1 MHHCRHLAMPIF
13 FTSAPNRRHLHIHML
28 TMNKYR
34 LYRLLTEQDELKDK
48 RHPMYEKNR
57 FMKFLMWFMIIY
69 YAAILLFMGAI
80 LPMAMKGTYP
90 GVAAF
95 HVLDGNLMWLLLV
108 DFWIRFILQ
117 ETPAQ
122 QVRRYSLLPI
132 RRQFLMNMHLL
143 RMGFSSG
150 NLFWGFML
158 VPFGAICVLPLLG
171 WSGFIMW
178 LLGWW
183 LLCIA
188 DGFCYLFCRALCMK
202 NILWVLLPLAV
213 HGGLVALM
221 LMPDKNPLDMPCT
234 QLLYGFAQ
242 GNIFLFIAMFLVI
255 ALLYV
260 ANYKLQMRMVNLE
273 VARKEEVEMKSTT
286 QMNFLNRW
294 GTLGEYLKMEVKLRL
309 RNSQVRMQFLIG
321 IFLIVMFS
329 AIQYFSDVYSGAFMT
344 SFICLYD
351 YIILGMMTLIT
362 VMCYE
367 GNYIDGLMA
376 RRESIFA
383 LLRAKYYFN
392 TALLLIPLLI
402 VMPLIVT
409 GRVSL
414 WMNLGYMFMTAGVL
428 YPLIFQMA
436 VYNRSTLPLNQK
448 LLGKQGNAMQQI
460 ISIVILF
467 LPILLEKAC
476 VLLMGDVWGYVMLM
490 AVGTVGI
497 CTHKLW
503 LRNIYTRLM
512 VRRYI
517 NLDGFRSSRNT

>member
-1 MHHCRHLAMPIF
+1 
-13 FTSAPNRRHLHIHML
+13 
-28 TMNKYR
+28 MNKYR
-34 LYRLLTEQDELKDK
+34 LYRLLVEQEELKDV

-57 FMKFLMWFMIIY
+57 FMKILMWFMVIY
-69 YAAILLFMGAI
+69 YAAILLFMGSI
-80 LPMAMKGTYP
+80 LPMGMKGAYP
-90 GVAAF
+90 GIAAF
-95 HVLDGNLMWLLLV
+95 HVLDGGMIWLLLI

-122 QVRRYSLLPI
+122 QIRQYSLLPI
-132 RRQFLMNMHLL
+132 RKGFLMNMHLL
-143 RMGFSSG
+143 RRGFSSG
-150 NLFWGFML
+150 NLFWGFFL

-171 WSGFIMW
+171 WPGFLMW
-178 LLGWW
+178 LGGWW

-188 DGFCYLFCRALCMK
+188 DGFCYLLCRALCMK

-213 HGGLVALM
+213 HGGLIALM
-221 LMPDKNPLDMPCT
+221 FVPDKNLLDMPCT
-234 QLLYGFAQ
+234 QLMYGYAL
-242 GNIFLFIAMFLVI
+242 GNMLTFLVTFLVI
-255 ALLYV
+255 ALLYF

-273 VARKEEVEMKSTT
+273 VAKKEEVEMKSTT

-329 AIQYFSDVYSGAFMT
+329 VIQYFSDVYSGSFMK

-351 YIILGMMTLIT
+351 YIILGMMTLVT

-376 RRESIFA
+376 RRESIFS

-392 TALLLIPLLI
+392 TALLLFPLLI

-409 GRVSL
+409 GKVSL

-436 VYNRSTLPLNQK
+436 VYNNSTLPLNQK
-448 LLGKQGNAMQQI
+448 LLGKQGNTMQQI

-467 LPILLEKAC
+467 LPILLEKVC
-476 VLLMGDVWGYVMLM
+476 VLLLGDVWGYVLLIAM
-490 AVGTVGI
+490 GTIGI

-503 LRNIYTRLM
+503 LRNVYNRLM
-512 VRRYI
+512 IRRYI
-517 NLDGFRSSRNT
+517 NMDGFRSSRNV